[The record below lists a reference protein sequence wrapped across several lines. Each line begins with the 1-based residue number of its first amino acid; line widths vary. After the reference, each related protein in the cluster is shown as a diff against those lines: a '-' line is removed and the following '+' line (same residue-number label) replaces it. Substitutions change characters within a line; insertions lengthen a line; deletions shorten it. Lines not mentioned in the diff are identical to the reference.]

1 MADLNQNTNTDF
13 NQILLMIQEAK
24 ARVYAKANAE
34 SILLNFNVG
43 KIVSEKVALGNWGD
57 HTVQENILRLNYL
70 VFLALIAEDFTG

>member
-34 SILLNFNVG
+34 SILLNVTTQVG
-43 KIVSEKVALGNWGD
+43 KKS
-57 HTVQENILRLNYL
+57 
-70 VFLALIAEDFTG
+70 